1 MSEGGPSIP
10 GVCWLF
16 LTTDREDRFL
26 RLANDNDAPF
36 ENHLPQPAAKRSL
49 RALKT
54 AFSPNPAM
62 ELTTKNTKIA
72 KRGGYELVSDVFHSS
87 GG

>member
-1 MSEGGPSIP
+1 MSEGGSPIP
-10 GVCWLF
+10 GVRWLF
-16 LTTDREDRFL
+16 LTTGREDRFL

-49 RALKT
+49 RALRT
-54 AFSPNPAM
+54 AFSPNPAI
-62 ELTTKNTKIA
+62 EPTKNTKIA
-72 KRGGYELVSDVFHSS
+72 KRGGYEFVSDVFHSR